1 MNFRLHSAI
10 AAAALAFAAPASAA
24 IIFDANTGLL
34 TVDGTTAL
42 GDSATIAFNGYEPN
56 TSPIAGLTSELTLT
70 FQGLS
75 GNNYLFDYLLANT
88 SSSPIDAARVT
99 MFGFTSVTPNP
110 NLANSSV
117 DGAFATIASGSLPG
131 GTDLELCAKNG
142 QNNNCAGSQGG
153 PGVGQS
159 GSGNL
164 TIAFDALTGQIVL
177 GGLTVRY
184 QGIDSTALG
193 ISGGS
198 AIGTPT
204 SNPPPPP
211 PVVPEPATWAM
222 MLIGF
227 GAVGFTLRRRRR
239 TGIAQLA

>member
-1 MNFRLHSAI
+1 MKFLQSAI
-10 AAAALAFAAPASAA
+10 AAVALTVAAPASAA
-24 IIFDANTGLL
+24 IVFDINTGLL
-34 TVDGTTAL
+34 TVDGNTAAGSSTT
-42 GDSATIAFNGYEPN
+42 IFFNGFAPN
-56 TSPIAGLTSELTLT
+56 NPPIPGLTSELTLT

-88 SSSPIDAARVT
+88 SSAPIDAARVT

-117 DGAFATIASGSLPG
+117 DGAFATIASGNLPG
-131 GTDLELCAKNG
+131 GSDLELCAKNG

-153 PGVGQS
+153 PGVGAS

-164 TIAFDALTGQIVL
+164 TIAFDALTNQIVL
-177 GGLTVRY
+177 GGLAVRY
-184 QGIDSTALG
+184 QGIESAALG
-193 ISGGS
+193 INDGS

-204 SNPPPPP
+204 PP
-211 PVVPEPATWAM
+211 VPEPATWAM

-227 GAVGFTLRRRRR
+227 GAVGYSLRRRRR

>member
-34 TVDGTTAL
+34 TVDSNTAA
-42 GDSATIAFNGYEPN
+42 GSSTTIAFNGFAPN
-56 TSPIAGLTSELTLT
+56 NPPIAGLTSELTLT

-117 DGAFATIASGSLPG
+117 DGAFATIASGNLPG

-142 QNNNCAGSQGG
+142 QDNNCAGSQGG

-159 GSGNL
+159 GSGDL

-184 QGIDSTALG
+184 QGIDSAALG
-193 ISGGS
+193 IRDGS

-204 SNPPPPP
+204 TPP

-222 MLIGF
+222 MLMGF

-239 TGIAQLA
+239 TSIAQLA